1 MLSQFKIDGQPTMSI
16 LQFANDT
23 LLIGDGS
30 TSNIWAFKD
39 ILRAFELTS
48 GLKTNYSKSCLYE
61 ILEPDFLVDA
71 EDFLHYKSRK
81 LSFSFLG
88 ITVSGNHCHYPFWK
102 PILICL
108 RNKLS
113 NWNGRNLSIGGR
125 FLWARNSS
133 KTFIPWVSWNSVCKS
148 KEDGGLGIK
157 HVDRFNRALLAKW
170 LWRFQTGG
178 NEIWRKTL
186 TNRYDNLSIKMQT
199 YLDVDNSKSDS
210 PWMKDIMTN
219 ASLNSHANF

>member
-88 ITVSGNHCHYPFWK
+88 IT
-102 PILICL
+102 
-108 RNKLS
+108 
-113 NWNGRNLSIGGR
+113 
-125 FLWARNSS
+125 
-133 KTFIPWVSWNSVCKS
+133 
-148 KEDGGLGIK
+148 EDGGLGIK